1 MLNLKVPAK
10 LNIVFVTTVKKV
22 LRLLFYD
29 SCIALQSYEPLTG
42 TSVRLKRDLNLR
54 TIHH

>member
-29 SCIALQSYEPLTG
+29 LCIAL
-42 TSVRLKRDLNLR
+42 
-54 TIHH
+54 

>member
-29 SCIALQSYEPLTG
+29 LYLDKPLT
-42 TSVRLKRDLNLR
+42 VKAIRLERDLNLG
-54 TIHH
+54 TVHH